1 MIQNSAMLVDLNI
14 STWTGRKMDRKVS
27 DEIDAAKNTK
37 AKGGNYHKK
46 LLAGTQK
53 LDDLQ
58 KLVGGIRVWHYTQT
72 LPWSDAGSRLLPMK
86 NFFDYKAMLA
96 DYEIQFNEAVDEF
109 LTEYPTLVS
118 AAAFQLG
125 DLFDADEYPAAEKLR
140 HKFHFRYVFLPVPEV
155 GDFRID
161 VNEASKAELQEQYK
175 QFYDNKLT
183 DAMNDAWGRL
193 HECVT
198 HMSAKLANAPV
209 PRETKEGPNYTQ
221 VFRDSLV
228 TNAIDLCALLSKLNV
243 TNDPK
248 MERMRVALEQAVSG
262 KSAEDLRKS
271 DDLREQ
277 TKAKID
283 SILDM
288 FN

>member
-1 MIQNSAMLVDLNI
+1 
-14 STWTGRKMDRKVS
+14 
-27 DEIDAAKNTK
+27 
-37 AKGGNYHKK
+37 
-46 LLAGTQK
+46 
-53 LDDLQ
+53 
-58 KLVGGIRVWHYTQT
+58 
-72 LPWSDAGSRLLPMK
+72 
-86 NFFDYKAMLA
+86 
-96 DYEIQFNEAVDEF
+96 
-109 LTEYPTLVS
+109 
-118 AAAFQLG
+118 
-125 DLFDADEYPAAEKLR
+125 
-140 HKFHFRYVFLPVPEV
+140 VFLPVPEA

-283 SILDM
+283 
-288 FN
+288 